1 MGEQQSVPSVRGE
14 VASQFLTPRYQ
25 TALVDGDAQQDKALS
40 QVDRVRKAAMKLK
53 LLIFLL
59 IVVVFVTFLVYFERT
74 RQQPWDSDVF
84 FGQTAPQPTTDVI
97 ERHSD
102 A

>member
-1 MGEQQSVPSVRGE
+1 
-14 VASQFLTPRYQ
+14 
-25 TALVDGDAQQDKALS
+25 
-40 QVDRVRKAAMKLK
+40 MKLK

-84 FGQTAPQPTTDVI
+84 FGQTTPQPTTDVI